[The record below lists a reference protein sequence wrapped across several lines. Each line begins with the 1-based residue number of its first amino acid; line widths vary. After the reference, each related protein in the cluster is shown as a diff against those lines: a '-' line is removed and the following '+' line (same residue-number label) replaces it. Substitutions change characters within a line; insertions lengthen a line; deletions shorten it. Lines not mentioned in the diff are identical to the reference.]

1 MHSERLAAC
10 LDGARM
16 VKYDPNG
23 LLLAWFG
30 GHGLHVFD
38 MAGHEVDYRTVG
50 DFSQNHAD
58 YDEVLAAAL
67 AYVTEDEQGGAG
79 SDE

>member
-30 GHGLHVFD
+30 GHGLHVYD
-38 MAGHEVDYRTVG
+38 MAGREVDYRTVG
-50 DFSQNHAD
+50 DFSENSAT
-58 YDEVLAAAL
+58 YAEVHAAAL
-67 AYVTEDEQGGAG
+67 AYEVGD
-79 SDE
+79 DD

>member
-30 GHGLHVFD
+30 GHGLHVYD
-38 MAGHEVDYRTVG
+38 MAGAEVDYRTVG
-50 DFSQNHAD
+50 DFSQNSAR
-58 YDEVLAAAL
+58 YEEVLAAAL
-67 AYVTEDEQGGAG
+67 AYVIEDEQGGA
-79 SDE
+79 DDDD